1 MQVYL
6 DNNATTMVDP
16 AVTEAMIPFF
26 SEIYGNPNSIHRY
39 GTASHPAITKAINQ
53 MYKAINASDN
63 DDIILPYAAPS

>member
-16 AVTEAMIPFF
+16 AVVEAMMPFF

-39 GTASHPAITKAINQ
+39 GTASHPAISKAI
-53 MYKAINASDN
+53 IV
-63 DDIILPYAAPS
+63 